1 LEKRLNTT
9 VHEWDLP
16 EIGLRRLSQADMR
29 RFWDMFL
36 AARPDIR
43 YQWGNVFARWR
54 AVPGTDLNLSLYIT
68 NRSVGLFV
76 RGLRGVP
83 RSATCAA
90 LEPRRRVLER
100 ALDARLDDECPLL
113 RNFPITTTDPST
125 WRRAHEWLHANEA
138 EYLKVLTPRE

>member
-1 LEKRLNTT
+1 MTAT

-29 RFWDMFL
+29 RFWDIFL
-36 AARPDIR
+36 AGTPPGVR

-76 RGLRGVP
+76 RGLRGIP
-83 RSATCAA
+83 RSATCVA
-90 LEPRRRVLER
+90 LEPRRRQLER
-100 ALDARLDDECPLL
+100 ALRARLDDECPLL
-113 RNFPITTTDPST
+113 RNFPLVTTDPST
-125 WRRAHEWLHANEA
+125 WARGHEWLRASEA
-138 EYLKVLTPRE
+138 EYLAVLTPREKP